1 MQSTAAAPEQPVDP
15 RRWRA
20 LAVLVVSLL
29 VVVLDNTILNVA
41 LKTIQQDLGAT
52 QNQLIWAVNGY
63 SLAFAALLFTW
74 GVLGDRFGRRRVLVI
89 GLLLFACASA
99 LCAFAASPAQLIAYR
114 VLMGIGGASV
124 LPVSLAILV
133 VIFPPNERGRA
144 IGIWAASVGAA
155 VAIGPIAGGLL
166 LDNPNL
172 LNWLTGNDWG
182 AVFFINVP
190 VVIVG
195 VIGIL
200 MLVPES
206 RDPKPGKLD
215 PQGLLLSVAGMLA
228 LVYGIQDAG
237 WGMLRT
243 YGWIALG
250 LALLAVFVWYE
261 SRTRHPSID
270 LSLFRIR
277 SFSLSLGTVALLF
290 GALQGTILFL
300 AFYYQIVR
308 GWSPLQSGLLTLAF
322 AVGQLISAPNSGR
335 IVERVGARPVIL
347 TGLTIA
353 AIGTIMVATLRVG
366 SPVWYL
372 LLMGF
377 VFGLGIGATMAPTTT
392 RMTLATPP
400 ARSGSGSAVQNTV
413 RQLGGALGV
422 AIISSVVASVYT
434 HRIGPALANSP
445 VPPGARPV
453 AADSI
458 GATYEAGAAVI
469 QSGQAAPPQIAPL
482 LNAANNAFLPAMHTA
497 AYCSLGFIVVAIV
510 LMSFLPR
517 QAEAVA
523 WTANAEHAADTVH
536 SVPDAPAERPSAFAN
551 DGRQRQVLSWQR
563 PDGS

>member
-1 MQSTAAAPEQPVDP
+1 MQSSADQQVDP

-20 LAVLVVSLL
+20 LGVLVVSLL

-52 QNQLIWAVNGY
+52 QNELIWAINGY

-74 GVLGDRFGRRRVLVI
+74 GVLGDRFGRRLVLVI

-99 LCAFAASPAQLIAYR
+99 ACAFAASPTELIAYR

-166 LDNPNL
+166 LDNPDL

-190 VVIVG
+190 VVVIG
-195 VIGIL
+195 VIFIL
-200 MLVPES
+200 RWVPES
-206 RDPKPGKLD
+206 RNPKPGKLD

-228 LVYGIQDAG
+228 LVYGIQEG
-237 WGMLRT
+237 EWGSIRT
-243 YGWIALG
+243 YGFIALG
-250 LALLAVFVWYE
+250 LGFLALFVWYE
-261 SRTRHPSID
+261 ARTSHPSID

-322 AVGQLISAPNSGR
+322 AVGQLVSAPNSNRVVNR
-335 IVERVGARPVIL
+335 IGAKPVIL
-347 TGLTIA
+347 SGLSVA
-353 AIGTIMVATLRVG
+353 AVGTILVGTLRVH

-372 LLMGF
+372 LLLGF

-400 ARSGSGSAVQNTV
+400 ARSGSGSAVQNTL

-422 AIISSVVASVYT
+422 AVISSVVANVYT
-434 HRIGPALANSP
+434 HRIGPALDASA
-445 VPPGARPV
+445 VPAAARPE

-458 GATYEAGAAVI
+458 GATYEAGGALI
-469 QSGQAAPPQIAPL
+469 RSGQVAPQQVIPL
-482 LNAANNAFLPAMHTA
+482 FNAANEAFLPALHTA
-497 AYCSLGFIVVAIV
+497 AFCSLGFILVAIV
-510 LMSFLPR
+510 LMSFLPK

-523 WTANAEHAADTVH
+523 WTSSATHAADTVH
-536 SVPDAPAERPSAFAN
+536 SVPEEELTGFAD
-551 DGRQRQVLSWQR
+551 DGRHRQVLGWQQQ
-563 PDGS
+563 DG

>member
-1 MQSTAAAPEQPVDP
+1 MQSSTATEQPVDP

-52 QNQLIWAVNGY
+52 QSELIWAVNGY

-74 GVLGDRFGRRRVLVI
+74 GVLGDRFGRRLVLVI
-89 GLLLFACASA
+89 GLLLFGAASA
-99 LCAFAASPAQLIAYR
+99 LCAFAASPDQLIAYR

-166 LDNPNL
+166 LDNPEV
-172 LNWLTGNDWG
+172 LNWVTGNDWG

-190 VVIVG
+190 IVLIGVV
-195 VIGIL
+195 GIL

-206 RDPKPGKLD
+206 RNPKPGKLD
-215 PQGLLLSVAGMLA
+215 PPGLLLSVAGMLT
-228 LVYGIQDAG
+228 LVYGIQEAG
-237 WGMLRT
+237 WDELKT
-243 YGWIALG
+243 YGWIGLG

-261 SRTRHPSID
+261 SRARHPSID
-270 LSLFRIR
+270 LSLFKIR

-335 IVERVGARPVIL
+335 VVERFGARPVIL
-347 TGLTIA
+347 TGLSVA
-353 AIGTIMVATLRVG
+353 AVGTIMVATLRIG
-366 SPVWYL
+366 APVWYL

-400 ARSGSGSAVQNTV
+400 ARSGSGSAVQNTI

-434 HRIGPALANSP
+434 HRIGPALATSP
-445 VPPGARPV
+445 LPPAARAV

-458 GATYEAGAAVI
+458 GSTYEAAGAVV
-469 QSGQAAPPQIAPL
+469 QTGQAAPAQIAPL
-482 LNAANNAFLPAMHTA
+482 LDAANNSFLPALHTA
-497 AYCSLGFIVVAIV
+497 AFCSLGFIVLAII
-510 LMSFLPR
+510 LMSFLPP

-523 WTANAEHAADTVH
+523 WAADTEHAAETVH
-536 SVPDAPAERPSAFAN
+536 SVPEKHLPAFAN
-551 DGRQRQVLSWQR
+551 DARPWQVLSWQH
-563 PDGS
+563 PAGS